1 LLIFCHF
8 NIDFTFSVVMTRKD
22 TQADKSSTTGKA
34 AHGIKSLGEQRFN
47 SATAYNVLIAF
58 INQYIHHYEH

>member
-1 LLIFCHF
+1 
-8 NIDFTFSVVMTRKD
+8 MTRKD

-58 INQYIHHYEH
+58 INQNIHHYEH